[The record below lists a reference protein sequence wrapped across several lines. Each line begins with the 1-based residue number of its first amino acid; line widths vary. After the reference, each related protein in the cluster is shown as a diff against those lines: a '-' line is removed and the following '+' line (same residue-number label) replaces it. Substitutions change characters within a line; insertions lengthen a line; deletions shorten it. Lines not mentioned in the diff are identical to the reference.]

1 MVVRCSS
8 GVSET
13 CELRLQVGEVGDGD
27 RSVLQSVPVSIGEI
41 GGDYRYP
48 GTVITVYIGTK
59 MVYAGDSVTQA
70 IDRVCQPGG
79 IEYELWTLREGD

>member
-8 GVSET
+8 EVSGT
-13 CELRLQVGEVGDGD
+13 GELRSQVGEAGDGD
-27 RSVLQSVPVSIGEI
+27 RSGVQPIPVTAGKI